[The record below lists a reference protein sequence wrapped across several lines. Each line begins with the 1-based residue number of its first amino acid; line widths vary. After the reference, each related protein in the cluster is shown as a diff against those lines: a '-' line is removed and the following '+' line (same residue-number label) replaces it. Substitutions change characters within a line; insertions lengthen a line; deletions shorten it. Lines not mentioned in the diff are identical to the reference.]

1 MLLDFERPIHDLERR
16 IEELKK
22 LAQER
27 PELQEEVHQL
37 EEQATRIR
45 RKIYA
50 RLTPWQVVQIARH
63 ADRPHAVDYIE
74 RIFTDFVEF
83 HGDRRYGDD
92 PAIITG
98 FATLEGI
105 RLVLIAQEKGRDTK
119 EKLHRNFGMPHPE
132 GYRKAI
138 RAVQI
143 AEKFGLPVV
152 SLVDT
157 PGAYPGVGAEERGQ
171 FMAIAESIRAF
182 VSAQVPTVAV
192 IIGEGGSGGALA
204 IAATDR
210 VYALQ
215 YAIYS
220 VISPEGCAAILWRD
234 GKRAPEAAEALKIT
248 AQDLL
253 ELGVI
258 DGIVPEPLGGAHW
271 APEEAARALKE
282 TLIQALKDLLK
293 TPLEALLEARRRRYL
308 AFGSFSESPQE
319 T

>member
-1 MLLDFERPIHDLERR
+1 MLLDFERPLHDLQRR
-16 IEELKK
+16 IEELKA

-27 PELQEEVHQL
+27 PELQEEVRQL
-37 EEQATRIR
+37 EEQAARIR

-50 RLTPWQVVQIARH
+50 RLTPWQVVQVARH
-63 ADRPHAVDYIE
+63 PDRPHAMDYI
-74 RIFTDFVEF
+74 RQIFSDFVEF
-83 HGDRRYGDD
+83 HGDRLFGDD

-105 RLVLIAQEKGRDTK
+105 RLVLVAQEKGRDTK

-138 RAVQI
+138 RAVQL
-143 AEKFGLPVV
+143 AQKFGLPVV

-157 PGAYPGVGAEERGQ
+157 PGAYPGIGAEERGQ
-171 FMAIAESIRAF
+171 FRAIAESIRTF
-182 VSAQVPTVAV
+182 LSASVPTVAV

-210 VYALQ
+210 VYAMQ

-234 GKRAPEAAEALKIT
+234 GKRAPEAAEALKLT

-271 APEEAARALKE
+271 APEEAAKNLKE
-282 TLIQALKDLLK
+282 ALVQALSELL
-293 TPLEALLEARRRRYL
+293 PLPQGELLRRRRERYL
-308 AFGSFSESPQE
+308 SFGVFSESAS
-319 T
+319 